1 MGRLFVL
8 FTVVPALELALLL
21 QIGATFGAGP
31 TFAMLLLSG
40 FVGAALARQ
49 QGAAV
54 LAQLRAD
61 LQRGLPPGDHV
72 VEGALVLAGGLLLL
86 TPGLLTDLLGLAL
99 LVPASRRAL
108 TPWMGRALA
117 DWGARSGTSWQFGG
131 AVPPPQPPP
140 AARTEAPRDRDW
152 PFDHPVA

>member
-1 MGRLFVL
+1 MGRLFLL

-21 QIGATFGAGP
+21 QIGATFGAWP
-31 TFAMLLLSG
+31 TFALLLASG
-40 FVGAALARQ
+40 LVGAALARQ
-49 QGAAV
+49 QGATV
-54 LAQLRAD
+54 LTQLRAD

-108 TPWMGRALA
+108 TPWMSRALA
-117 DWGARSGTSWQFGG
+117 DWGARSGTRVQFGG
-131 AVPPPQPPP
+131 AAAPKGPKPAPP
-140 AARTEAPRDRDW
+140 PRDRDW

>member
-1 MGRLFVL
+1 MGRLFLL

-21 QIGATFGAGP
+21 QIGATLGAWP
-31 TFAMLLLSG
+31 TFALLLASG
-40 FVGAALARQ
+40 LVGAALARQ

-54 LAQLRAD
+54 LSQLRAD
-61 LQRGLPPGDHV
+61 LQRGLPPGEHV

-86 TPGLLTDLLGLAL
+86 TPGVLTDLFGLAL

-108 TPWMGRALA
+108 TPWFSRALA
-117 DWGARSGTSWQFGG
+117 DWGARSGTRVQFGG
-131 AVPPPQPPP
+131 AAAPPRPPHAQPPQ
-140 AARTEAPRDRDW
+140 RDRDW